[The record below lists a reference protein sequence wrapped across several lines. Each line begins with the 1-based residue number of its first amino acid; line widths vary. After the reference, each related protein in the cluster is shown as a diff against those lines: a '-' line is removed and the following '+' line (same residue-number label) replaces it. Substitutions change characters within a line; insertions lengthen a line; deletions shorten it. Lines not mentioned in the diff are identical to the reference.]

1 MYMQMYM
8 YIIWLIFFK
17 KNKFWLL
24 IRHIKFSNSKKKSE
38 KKFVALKSINNSPV
52 LKGPRH
58 KQDAWLLND
67 AASGSTLQSYRD
79 RCSVAS
85 RNDSEMEE
93 LQYTY
98 NNSIDNREK
107 EVYHKVNNAWLSQ
120 TLYLHMRNHTK
131 PHVLFFINYT
141 CIYRDDYIFFFSLKD
156 WMVVLFLLYMILINR
171 VLIKSSYCIHI

>member
-1 MYMQMYM
+1 M
-8 YIIWLIFFK
+8 
-17 KNKFWLL
+17 
-24 IRHIKFSNSKKKSE
+24 
-38 KKFVALKSINNSPV
+38 KSINNSPV

-93 LQYTY
+93 LRYTY

-131 PHVLFFINYT
+131 PHVLFFINY
-141 CIYRDDYIFFFSLKD
+141 IYGRLQFFF
-156 WMVVLFLLYMILINR
+156 LFKRLDGGFIFTIYDVNL
-171 VLIKSSYCIHI
+171 VSIKSSYCIQI